1 MSKIKNF
8 LLVLLIII
16 AGVQVY
22 ILWFEK
28 ISDHNFFYK
37 IKSDDNKID
46 SNGLADNFKMILR
59 EKNNFCLI
67 YKPSYTQKKFCNL
80 IIKNLSEDN
89 FCLKK
94 KVEDNFFDLE
104 IKKELYI

>member
-1 MSKIKNF
+1 M
-8 LLVLLIII
+8 LLIII

-46 SNGLADNFKMILR
+46 FNGLADNFKMILR
-59 EKNNFCLI
+59 DKNNFCLI
-67 YKPSYTQKKFCNL
+67 YKPS
-80 IIKNLSEDN
+80 
-89 FCLKK
+89 
-94 KVEDNFFDLE
+94 
-104 IKKELYI
+104 